1 MPVPSVITDLSVIAA
16 SNSPAGSD
24 SIGTSLDDY
33 LRSVQAIIK
42 REQAQGAAIASSA
55 TTAIGGN
62 TDGNYLHITG
72 TTTITSFGTVA
83 AGISRTVV
91 FDGVLTLTHSA
102 SLILPGGSNITT
114 AAGDAA
120 EFVSEGSGVWRCVAY
135 VKAAGFG
142 TAAYYNVGTGANK
155 IPVFDASG
163 NFRQV
168 GSDGI
173 TLAHFEGAS
182 YAARI
187 QSVVSTGVL
196 FEAMN
201 TAESTYQPLRIGGS
215 NVTVTNAGIDQFSV
229 STSGALL
236 IAASG
241 LGYGAGAGGTVTQA
255 TNKATA
261 VTLNKPTGQI
271 TMNAASLAAGAVVT
285 FAVSNS
291 LVNQYDV
298 PVVAIGA
305 VGAGTTYDA
314 TVSYVATGVFY
325 ITLKN
330 TSGGALA
337 EAVKINFSIIK
348 GASA

>member
-72 TTTITSFGTVA
+72 TMTITSFGTVA

-173 TLAHFEGAS
+173 TLAHFGGAS

-187 QSVVSTGVL
+187 QSIASTGVL
-196 FEAMN
+196 FEA
-201 TAESTYQPLRIGGS
+201 TDDVESTFHQLWLGGS
-215 NVTVTNAGIDQFSV
+215 SVGIKLLGTTYFNLTSSSATVSQPI
-229 STSGALL
+229 
-236 IAASG
+236 G
-241 LGYGAGAGGTVTQA
+241 LGYGTGAGGSVTQA
-255 TNKATA
+255 TSKGTA
-261 VTLNKPTGQI
+261 VTLNKPCGQI
-271 TMNAASLAAGAVVT
+271 TMNNASLAAGALVT
-285 FAVSNS
+285 FAVNSS
-291 LVNQYDV
+291 LVAQYDV
-298 PVVAIGA
+298 PVIALGNVGTGA
-305 VGAGTTYDA
+305 TYEA
-314 TVSYVATGVFY
+314 WVSYVATGVFY

-330 TSGGALA
+330 NSGGALG
-337 EAVKINFSIIK
+337 EAVKINFSLLK
-348 GASA
+348 GAVA